1 MENFKQYLN
10 YSLSFILAGVAVA
23 FFYPAIVMLVEK
35 WQASE
40 DYNRVFLVVPVV
52 GYMIWMKKDLLEKG
66 KEGSIAGLVLLSGAI
81 LSYLLALKIQIPTLI
96 FLTMAGVIVC
106 VLIYLAGFRILR
118 DLAIPIL
125 LLLMLIPV
133 PNQILSMLTASL
145 QLWIS
150 DISSNISHLLS
161 VPLYQEGNVLHLP
174 DKSFFVVEACSG
186 IRSLISMTTVSLI
199 LGYFMLNTITAMILL
214 FILSIPVAI
223 IINFIRITSMVLAYY
238 FFNIDLTTGT
248 MHTVAG
254 LVLFAIG
261 LGLLFASQRLLEL
274 WEKRRSGTSLS
285 S

>member
-274 WEKRRSGTSLS
+274 WEKRKPGTSLS

>member
-66 KEGSIAGLVLLSGAI
+66 KEGSIAGLVLLSGTI

-274 WEKRRSGTSLS
+274 WEKRKPGTSLS

>member
-150 DISSNISHLLS
+150 NISSDISHLLS

-274 WEKRRSGTSLS
+274 WEKRKPGTSLS